1 MAKLRN
7 ISYLIK
13 EIAINSSTTNYELN
27 GIIGNNLEFYGLD
40 SVTGNYKELPKAWYQ
55 LIKVNGNYVFKVVD
69 NSVFKYSKIQ
79 VGLWYDN
86 KSMTYLSEFNP
97 DIKVLVDR
105 YNVLVN
111 TVSQLWEYTKRQAI
125 VGDSME
131 MHLIL
136 PKLKTDEVW
145 ICKGDHYE
153 AISIVDLNAEL
164 RKLIDQYANMYK
176 VELEQKTNEQK
187 GILNTYTNSQKESIE
202 LYKDEKLNDLL
213 NKLTSLKSE
222 LDTYT
227 SSKKEEMDRY
237 RTSLNDVLYNEN
249 KNRINDYTNV
259 KFREIDIRT
268 NDSKNAIELKKT
280 STLNSM
286 EEPIAKMVEVKVD
299 GIFTSKNPVY
309 LSQLKTELD
318 SYVVTKQAGLNTL
331 IEGKVD
337 DYIATKDGLI
347 TQKVIDIA
355 TTNINQAVATA
366 KQNVFN
372 EIQNQTN
379 AKVQEAVD
387 SFNTQANT
395 ISTEKLKIIKDSVSK
410 FMQTEAKQMIIT
422 NVNEYMQSFNVITSK
437 SNGKIKL
444 LFTLKDFRKEVELPD
459 NDLGNGSDILN
470 KILNDTNTESPN
482 IQTLKRYLDVKNLD
496 ENLFVKKKNVVDNIH
511 SLQYQNGLAYF
522 SKENINV
529 GIPKSNIV
537 SRLIMSNDEIFSEIA
552 MDGYGDIFMNKGRSD
567 KALPNDV
574 GVDRSAIVYRDSG
587 QYNKILNQNHTPI
600 YFGNLT
606 HDNSQSLSEGQYI
619 GYWYKDPNIAN
630 SDLIGLPQYGWSD
643 TKGVLFSYPMNGTMF
658 KQYYVYEE
666 GKMFIKIGN
675 GDWVEIGK
683 NNSGSGSNNNNSNLQ
698 IRFTSN
704 SSTFLGNEADYY
716 FNIDYGKQSQC
727 NAYFK
732 SPSSDVWHDVYCGTL
747 NAKSKLIAQNEII
760 SSGDITAFSDIRLK
774 TNIEKIENALD
785 KVCQLSGYTYD
796 MNNKRSTGVIA
807 QEVEKVLP
815 EVVQD
820 REDGYKTVAYGNMI
834 GLLIEAIKELK
845 EEIKVI
851 KNGN

>member
-55 LIKVNGNYVFKVVD
+55 LIKVNGNYAFKVVD

-318 SYVVTKQAGLNTL
+318 SYVATKQAGLNTL

-567 KALPNDV
+567 KASPNDV
-574 GVDRSAIVYRDSG
+574 GVDRSAIIYRDSG

-630 SDLIGLPQYGWSD
+630 GDLIGLPQYGWNG
-643 TKGVLFSYPMNGTMF
+643 TKGVLFSYSMNGTMF
-658 KQYYVYEE
+658 KQYYIYEE

-675 GDWVEIGK
+675 GDWVEVGK

-704 SSTFLGNEADYY
+704 SSTFLGNEANYY
-716 FNIDYGKQSQC
+716 FNIDYGKQHQC

-796 MNNKRSTGVIA
+796 MNDKRSTGVIA